1 MPATTRKT
9 TAYAR
14 VEIDG
19 TKPITRD
26 IRHAALIRVAAKS
39 WTDNREVQIEVQTVK
54 GYPVVHVSLMRVVDG
69 QMVGETHKL
78 EIN

>member
-1 MPATTRKT
+1 MPSNTLKK

-26 IRHAALIRVAAKS
+26 MKHAALIRVAAKS
-39 WTDNREVQIEVQTVK
+39 
-54 GYPVVHVSLMRVVDG
+54 
-69 QMVGETHKL
+69 
-78 EIN
+78 